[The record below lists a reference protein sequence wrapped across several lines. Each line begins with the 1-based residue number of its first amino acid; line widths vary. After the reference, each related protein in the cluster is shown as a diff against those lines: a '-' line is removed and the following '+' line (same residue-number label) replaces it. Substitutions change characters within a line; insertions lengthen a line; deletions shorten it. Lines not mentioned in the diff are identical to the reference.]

1 MEIDLLAALPKPK
14 RDLRERSTVRTSE
27 HVRISRQYGQ
37 EYFDGDRTYGYGGY
51 HYDGRWIPVA
61 QDIMSHFGLR
71 SGARVLDV
79 GCAKGFLVKDMVDL
93 GLDAYGLD
101 VSAYAVRNCPVE
113 IAGRLQIGTAD
124 QLPFADST
132 FDAVISINTIH
143 NLDRQKCVN
152 ALSEIQRVSRGCSFV
167 QVDSYRTEE
176 QRKVFEDWVLT
187 AEFHGY
193 PDDWQKVFLEAG
205 YSGDWFWTIID

>member
-187 AEFHGY
+187 ADFHGY

>member
-1 MEIDLLAALPKPK
+1 MEIDLLASLPKPK

-37 EYFDGDRTYGYGGY
+37 EYFDGDRAYGYGGY

-61 QDIMSHFGLR
+61 QDIMSHFGLG

-124 QLPFADST
+124 RLPFADAT

-143 NLDRQKCVN
+143 NLDRQKCVH

-193 PDDWQKVFLEAG
+193 PDDWQKVFMEAG